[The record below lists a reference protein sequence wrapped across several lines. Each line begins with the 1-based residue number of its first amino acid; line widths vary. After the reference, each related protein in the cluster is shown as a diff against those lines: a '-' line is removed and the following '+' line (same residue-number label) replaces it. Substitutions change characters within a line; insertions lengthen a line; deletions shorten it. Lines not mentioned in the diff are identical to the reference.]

1 MATSLGCRA
10 IAVLWGAITPAKLKA
25 ARAAGLEVAA
35 WTVTRPPTVARLE
48 KLGVIACCVEGPAFD
63 G

>member
-1 MATSLGCRA
+1 M
-10 IAVLWGAITPAKLKA
+10 LWGAITPATLKA

-48 KLGVIACCVEGPAFD
+48 SSGVIACCVEGAAFD